1 MLLLSVNVYFAMS
14 PAFVGAVSSLTDV
27 IVTVVGKPSEAV
39 KSKSAAVSI
48 LQFAKVVSTIVFTF
62 AINVTGARYP

>member
-39 KSKSAAVSI
+39 KSKSAAVS
-48 LQFAKVVSTIVFTF
+48 LQFAKVVSTVVFTF